1 MNQYKQINVVV
12 TRIRQFKACKTFLY
26 LVMPSHTSMEQQPGL
41 SLAMKK
47 ALEILSK
54 YQGGFVSKRDG
65 LVAVKI
71 NDNGQTVIIWIR
83 QTPITDKAL
92 NAFKKLI
99 AKHKYDKLVLL
110 KLYDAADLVSFSDL
124 AIFNE
129 IRHGEPGTNV

>member
-1 MNQYKQINVVV
+1 
-12 TRIRQFKACKTFLY
+12 
-26 LVMPSHTSMEQQPGL
+26 
-41 SLAMKK
+41 MKK

-65 LVAVKI
+65 LVTVKI

-110 KLYDAADLVSFSDL
+110 KLYDSADLVSFSDL

-129 IRHGEPGTNV
+129 VRHGELGTNI